1 MPELSKDDLLSNV
14 YYDLDKGYGSAQSLY
29 KQAQEEDINISLEYV
44 KNWIKKQ
51 PNKQRKG
58 YKGYNS
64 YKAPFPRFEYQI
76 DIVDMNYLKQSNQ
89 PRYALTVID
98 RFNKYGDAQP
108 MNT

>member
-1 MPELSKDDLLSNV
+1 MPELSKDDLLSNL

-29 KQAQEEDINISLEYV
+29 KQAQEEDIHISLEYV

-64 YKAPFPRFEYQI
+64 YKAPFPRFGYQI
-76 DIVDMNYLKQSNQ
+76 DIMDMNYLKHSNQ
-89 PRYALTVID
+89 PRYALAVI
-98 RFNKYGDAQP
+98 YIYIYIHI
-108 MNT
+108 